1 MKIGIIRCD
10 EQSSR
15 CAGYSCFPAM
25 QNKTGKFSD
34 YDNIE
39 LVGFETCGGCGRGKA
54 DKIMER
60 ANRLKDKGAQAI
72 HLSNCLLGPCPSKEL
87 YQKTLVEKMGIP
99 IVMGTHPQPTPEQM
113 AAARA
118 AREAKE
124 ALERAAVPTAARAA

>member
-10 EQSSR
+10 EQSTR
-15 CAGYSCFPAM
+15 CAGYSCFPAVH
-25 QNKTGKFSD
+25 NKTGKFEV

-60 ANRLKDKGAQAI
+60 ATRLKEKGAEAI

-99 IVMGTHPQPTPEQM
+99 IVMGTHPQPTPEQI
-113 AAARA
+113 AAARR
-118 AREAKE
+118 AREAQANLASKPV
-124 ALERAAVPTAARAA
+124 ATP